1 MKRCIAIVLAAAV
14 MLFAFAGCS
23 AKEVDLKAVLTEINT
38 KCPDETAGLTELK
51 DTDELYK
58 YYLISPSDVK
68 QFAASA
74 LTSRF
79 NSIKSTYSSYS
90 PDKLDVIEKCSVTQN
105 ENYVFMVVADNYS
118 AVMDVINAAF

>member
-51 DTDELYK
+51 DTDEQPNSHDLVDQVYISLSHYNLVCKEGYVPAAHYTEGNEDIVVPVDLGLNFFVSLY
-58 YYLISPSDVK
+58 S
-68 QFAASA
+68 
-74 LTSRF
+74 
-79 NSIKSTYSSYS
+79 
-90 PDKLDVIEKCSVTQN
+90 
-105 ENYVFMVVADNYS
+105 
-118 AVMDVINAAF
+118 